1 MARVLLALVSVAFVA
16 QTLAAPHH
24 RRAVSSIACS
34 ESNIAADTG
43 IFAALNTFASIKS
56 SSDPNL
62 LAAEGSLTAADNANR
77 QISTSLQRLD
87 APPSSADAFAQVV
100 SGLQASLASLA
111 KVQSDDSIKAAVA
124 SANTSMTA
132 ALDAAQK
139 QAADPKCQP
148 VVFVAPPPI
157 SGAPLYSMVSGP
169 VPPPT
174 TGIPGS
180 GTTGVP
186 NFVSGSKAVP
196 TTTLRTRPSF
206 ASFAAPEA
214 TALSAAALANDAV
227 VGSTKSNGA
236 MTVNPSVSLAGAIAL
251 GAIISFL

>member
-1 MARVLLALVSVAFVA
+1 MARILLALVSVAFVA

-34 ESNIAADTG
+34 ELNIAADTG

-87 APPSSADAFAQVV
+87 AAPSPADAFAQVV

-124 SANTSMTA
+124 SANTSVTA

-157 SGAPLYSMVSGP
+157 SGAPLYSMVG
-169 VPPPT
+169 T
-174 TGIPGS
+174 TGI
-180 GTTGVP
+180 P

-214 TALSAAALANDAV
+214 TALSAAPPANDAV

-236 MTVNPSVSLAGAIAL
+236 SAVTLSVSMAGAIAL
-251 GAIISFL
+251 WAIISFL